1 MFHIIETSSLD
12 TLLFRNHVTTEK
24 IPRDNVQRR
33 FLTFFRIFYEPPPFF
48 DLDVDRM
55 SLWLALP
62 FCSRKKYLH
71 KVCAAFPLFS
81 SPCKLGINISTK
93 IRQPVQPCH
102 SASAQLSLGPRR
114 PTSFST
120 STTRVFSNGRGSG

>member
-1 MFHIIETSSLD
+1 MFYIIETSSLD

-71 KVCAAFPLFS
+71 KVLRCISPFFFS
-81 SPCKLGINISTK
+81 LQARHQHFNENPTAC
-93 IRQPVQPCH
+93 
-102 SASAQLSLGPRR
+102 SAVPQRFRSAQPW
-114 PTSFST
+114 PQAANQFFDQH
-120 STTRVFSNGRGSG
+120 TRVFSNGRGSG